1 MVKYAISFMSVQTD
15 RLNDGVKGQ
24 TDKVHVNL
32 IYVRLTQACP
42 NSTRLWENLIH
53 DVATYRYRL
62 HGYHNY
68 LYKYI

>member
-1 MVKYAISFMSVQTD
+1 MSVQTD

-32 IYVRLTQACP
+32 IYVRLAQACP

-53 DVATYRYRL
+53 DVAT
-62 HGYHNY
+62 
-68 LYKYI
+68 